1 MIPARADPEGLSGLL
16 LDQVAAQVSIVT
28 GLERGG
34 EARRSARFFLF
45 PTVRP
50 PLFRASRLIA
60 RLRRALP

>member
-16 LDQVAAQVSIVT
+16 LDQVAVQESIVT
-28 GLERGG
+28 GLERGA
-34 EARRSARFFLF
+34 EVRFFF

-60 RLRRALP
+60 RLRRAVP